1 MKARTKGRVG
11 HRRKNGELDCV
22 DIVINEL
29 RTDEH
34 FRWAG
39 RFAIIAVSV
48 PGWHPSHPLDL
59 PRSSMAAEYVCE
71 LTYENE
77 PLFRSRDKAIA
88 RCAYDNKERL
98 RRNERP
104 GAFWNIVI
112 EFLPTFNFWIVVD
125 QPDGDDDA
133 DGKLTA
139 FDMRFKVVDPTDE
152 ERLKYLP
159 RGKAVLK

>member
-1 MKARTKGRVG
+1 MDEMHIK
-11 HRRKNGELDCV
+11 
-22 DIVINEL
+22 
-29 RTDEH
+29 EH
-34 FRWAG
+34 FEWEG

-59 PRSSMAAEYVCE
+59 PRSSMSAEYVYE

-77 PLFRSRDKAIA
+77 PLFRTRERAIA

-98 RRNERP
+98 RRNQYP

-112 EFLPTFNFWIVVD
+112 ELLPTFNFWAVVK
-125 QPDGDDDA
+125 QPDPTDDA

-139 FDMRFKVVDPTDE
+139 FDMRFKVVEPTDE
-152 ERLKYLP
+152 ERTEYLP
-159 RGKAVLK
+159 RVKELAR